1 MNKFRYIHRDGR
13 TGVGNT
19 SYNAVVDA
27 LGKEADC
34 VIDAMDR
41 LLTWTACQGNNNPY
55 IEECVFIDCDGDI
68 VGTLQR

>member
-19 SYNAVVDA
+19 SYNAIVNA
-27 LGKEADC
+27 LGKEANC
-34 VIDAMDR
+34 VIDAMYR
-41 LLTWTACQGNNNPY
+41 LLPWQAVQVNNNPY
-55 IEECVFIDCDGDI
+55 TEECVFIDCDGDI